1 MELPK
6 MDGSISLFLYFCRTF
21 FGPFMMKITLLGTG
35 TSQGVP
41 VVGCQC
47 EVCRS
52 ADPRDHRLR
61 TSAFVEVDGVHL
73 LIDSGPD
80 LRQQLLRERITDVD
94 AVLLTH
100 EHKDHLAGLDDIRP
114 IYFRRQKPMDIY
126 GMQRVLNVVR
136 KDFDYAFKEHP
147 YPGAPAFQLH
157 AVRHDKFYV
166 QNIEIQPIQV
176 RHLTLPIL
184 GYRIGPFA
192 YITDA
197 SFVAESEMALLQGL
211 EVLVVN
217 ALHHDKHYSHFN
229 LEQALNFIDILKP
242 KRAFLTHS
250 SHHMGLYSD
259 VEKMLP
265 PHVTLGYDGLQVTID
280 K

>member
-1 MELPK
+1 
-6 MDGSISLFLYFCRTF
+6 
-21 FGPFMMKITLLGTG
+21 MKITLLGTG

-41 VVGCQC
+41 VVGCGC

-52 ADPRDHRLR
+52 TDPRDNRLR
-61 TSAFVEVDGVHL
+61 TSAYVEVDGVRL
-73 LIDSGPD
+73 LIDAGPD
-80 LRQQLLRERITDVD
+80 LRQQLLRNGISKID
-94 AVLLTH
+94 AVLVTH

-114 IYFRRQKPMDIY
+114 VYFRQKRPMDIFA
-126 GMQRVLNVVR
+126 MQRVLQVIR
-136 KDFDYAFKEHP
+136 KDYDYAFKENP
-147 YPGAPAFQLH
+147 YPGVPAFQLH
-157 AVRHDKFYV
+157 PVRYDKFHV

-197 SFVAESEMALLQGL
+197 SFVADSEMAYLQDL
-211 EVLVVN
+211 ELLVVN

-229 LEQALNFIDILKP
+229 LEQALQFVEKVKP
-242 KRAFLTHS
+242 KRAFLTHC
-250 SHHMGLYSD
+250 SHHMGLYAD
-259 VEKMLP
+259 VEKTLP
-265 PHVTLGYDGLQVTID
+265 PHVTLGYDGLQAIID

>member
-1 MELPK
+1 
-6 MDGSISLFLYFCRTF
+6 
-21 FGPFMMKITLLGTG
+21 MKITLLGTG

-52 ADPRDHRLR
+52 NDPRDNRTR
-61 TSAFVEVDGVHL
+61 TSAFVETDDVNL
-73 LIDSGPD
+73 LIDTGPD
-80 LRQQLLRERITDVD
+80 LRQQLLREHITKVN
-94 AVLLTH
+94 AILLTH

-114 IYFRRQKPMDIY
+114 IYFRQKAPMDIY
-126 GMQRVLNVVR
+126 AMQRVLAVVR
-136 KDFDYAFKEHP
+136 KDFDYAFKDHP
-147 YPGAPAFQLH
+147 YPGAPSFQLH
-157 AVRHDKFYV
+157 AIRHDRFFV
-166 QNIEIQPIQV
+166 QNVEIQPIQV

-197 SFVAESEMALLQGL
+197 SFVADSELAYLQNL

-217 ALHHDKHYSHFN
+217 ALHREKHYSHFN
-229 LEQALNFIDILKP
+229 LEQALHFIDIVKP
-242 KRAFLTHS
+242 KRAYLTHS
-250 SHHMGLYSD
+250 SHHMGLYAD
-259 VEKMLP
+259 VEKLLP
-265 PHVTLGYDGLQVTID
+265 PHVTLGYDGLQITID

>member
-1 MELPK
+1 
-6 MDGSISLFLYFCRTF
+6 
-21 FGPFMMKITLLGTG
+21 MMKITLLGTG

-47 EVCRS
+47 KVCRS
-52 ADPRDHRLR
+52 TDPRDKRLR
-61 TSAFVEVDGVHL
+61 TSAFVEVDGVNL

-80 LRQQLLRERITDVD
+80 LRQQLLREHITNVD

-126 GMQRVLNVVR
+126 GMQRVLTVVR
-136 KDFDYAFKEHP
+136 KDYDYAFKEHP
-147 YPGAPAFQLH
+147 YPGAPSFQLH
-157 AVRHDKFYV
+157 PVRYDKFYV
-166 QNIEIQPIQV
+166 QDVEIQPIQV

-184 GYRIGPFA
+184 GYRIGKFA

-197 SFVAESEMALLQGL
+197 SFVADAEMTLLRGL

-217 ALHHDKHYSHFN
+217 ALHIEKHYSHFN
-229 LEQALNFIDILKP
+229 LEQALQFIEKVQP
-242 KRAFLTHS
+242 QSAYLTHS
-250 SHHMGLYSD
+250 SHHMGLYAD

-265 PHVTLGYDGLQVTID
+265 PHVTLGNDGLQILID

>member
-1 MELPK
+1 
-6 MDGSISLFLYFCRTF
+6 
-21 FGPFMMKITLLGTG
+21 MKITLLGTG

-52 ADPRDHRLR
+52 NDPRDNRTR
-61 TSAFVEVDGVHL
+61 TSAFVETDGVNL
-73 LIDSGPD
+73 LIDTGPD
-80 LRQQLLRERITDVD
+80 LRQQLLREHITKVN
-94 AVLLTH
+94 AILLTH

-114 IYFRRQKPMDIY
+114 IYFRQKAPMDIY
-126 GMQRVLNVVR
+126 AMQRVLAVVR
-136 KDFDYAFKEHP
+136 KDFDYAFKDHP
-147 YPGAPAFQLH
+147 YPGAPSFQLH
-157 AVRHDKFYV
+157 AIRHDPFFV
-166 QNIEIQPIQV
+166 QNVEIQPIQI

-197 SFVAESEMALLQGL
+197 SFVAESELAYLQNL

-217 ALHHDKHYSHFN
+217 ALHREKHYSHFN
-229 LEQALNFIDILKP
+229 LEQALHFIDIVKP
-242 KRAFLTHS
+242 KRAYLTHS
-250 SHHMGLYSD
+250 SHHMGLYAD
-259 VEKMLP
+259 VEKLLP
-265 PHVTLGYDGLQVTID
+265 PHVTLGYDGLQITID